1 MKNAMNSEKH
11 STVHLSGREAMYLRN
26 AAFLPDELSRI
37 VNAAKDTED
46 YGIIISLSGEMCE
59 RFREVFTEHLA
70 KVGFDD
76 VYEPTS
82 EGKIL
87 ETLIDRFYMK

>member
-1 MKNAMNSEKH
+1 
-11 STVHLSGREAMYLRN
+11 MYLKN
-26 AAFLPDELSRI
+26 SAALPEDLAQI
-37 VNAAKDTED
+37 VNAAAARDKNE
-46 YGIIISLSGEMCE
+46 IVISLSREIAE
-59 RFREVFTEHLA
+59 RFRAVFTEHLA

-87 ETLIDRFYMK
+87 ESLIDRFLLK